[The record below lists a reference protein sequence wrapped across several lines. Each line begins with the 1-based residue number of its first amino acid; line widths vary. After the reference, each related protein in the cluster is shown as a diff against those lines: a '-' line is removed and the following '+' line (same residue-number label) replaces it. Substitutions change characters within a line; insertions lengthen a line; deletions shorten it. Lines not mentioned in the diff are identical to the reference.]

1 MHKLLSAIFV
11 LLLCI
16 SIVIPSTLKAQDND
30 SINSVLDSAEK
41 FFISL
46 KAREYKHAWNL
57 LSIKSQETIIK
68 DIYKTSNKIGA
79 KTTIENIQLDFN
91 NSGLISKNYW
101 DAFLDTFD
109 PNQILENSRWEIGF
123 IKENKAEI
131 IIRQKKSEEPARL
144 KLFKENNKWK
154 VGLVETF
161 WTRKL

>member
-1 MHKLLSAIFV
+1 MHKFFSAIFV

-16 SIVIPSTLKAQDND
+16 STVIPCTLKAQENS
-30 SINSVLDSAEK
+30 SINSVLDTAER

-46 KAREYKHAWNL
+46 KTKEYKPAWNL
-57 LSIKSQETIIK
+57 LSKKSQETIIK
-68 DIYKTSNKIGA
+68 DIYKASNEIGA
-79 KTTIENIQLDFN
+79 NTTIEDIQQDFD

-109 PNQILENSRWEIGF
+109 PNLILENSRWEIGF

-131 IIRQKKSEEPARL
+131 IIKQKKSEEPARL